1 MKKKEVHEITC
12 LLCPMGC
19 KAKVTIENE
28 AAPRVESVECPR
40 GEDYTLRELRAPMRD
55 FFTLVRVEGAKVTV
69 LPVRAT
75 GPIPKGKIAECASEL
90 AKIKVGS
97 PVKMGDVIIKNI
109 LNIGVDIIATKEC

>member
-40 GEDYTLRELRAPMRD
+40 GESYILRELRAPMRD
-55 FFTLVRVEGAKVTV
+55 FFTLVRVEGER
-69 LPVRAT
+69 LPYC
-75 GPIPKGKIAECASEL
+75 PCEQLDPYQKGR
-90 AKIKVGS
+90 
-97 PVKMGDVIIKNI
+97 
-109 LNIGVDIIATKEC
+109 